1 MKIMKKLII
10 ICIVLLTLLSC
21 KKREQLDLDNF
32 KQGTFEILADEKY
45 DKTVFKRIGDL
56 QIEYYEDKID
66 TLSIHWKNNFSY
78 TLQMLHPKTE
88 LDNEPINVM
97 LKSVTANSYDFEA
110 IIGHSNFVIKG
121 TVIKI
126 AD

>member
-1 MKIMKKLII
+1 MKKLII
-10 ICIVLLTLLSC
+10 ISISILTLLSC
-21 KKREQLDLDNF
+21 NKKEQLDLDNF
-32 KQGTFEILADEKY
+32 KQGTFEILADDKY

-56 QIEYYEDKID
+56 QIEYYEDRID
-66 TLSIHWKNNFSY
+66 TLSIHWKNNFNY

-88 LDNEPINVM
+88 LDNEPINVK

-110 IIGHSNFVIKG
+110 VIGHSNFVIKG
-121 TVIKI
+121 TAIKT

>member
-1 MKIMKKLII
+1 MKNIFLF
-10 ICIVLLTLLSC
+10 CCFLTLFSC
-21 KKREQLDLDNF
+21 KKREQLDLDTF

-45 DKTVFKRIGDL
+45 DKTVFKRICDL
-56 QIEYYEDKID
+56 QIEYYDDKID
-66 TLSIHWKNNFSY
+66 TLSIHWKNNFNY

-88 LDNEPINVM
+88 LDNEPINVK

-110 IIGHSNFVIKG
+110 VIGHSNFVIKG
-121 TVIKI
+121 TVIKT